1 VFTRQCGVNVKT
13 EGATRKNRRQTPNAG
28 IREKVMIEDIK
39 KDARI
44 RMGKSLDSLRTEL
57 AKIRTGRAHPS
68 LLEHVHVDYYGSEVP
83 ISQAASVSIEDARTL
98 AVTAWDKTMVQP
110 LEKAIMSSD
119 LGLNPVTAGTIIRIP
134 LPPLTEERRIA
145 LGKVVHHEG
154 ENTKI
159 AIRNIRRDANHHIKD
174 LLKSKDISEDDDHRA
189 EQEIQQLTDQH
200 VKKADEIVAVKEQE
214 LLEF

>member
-1 VFTRQCGVNVKT
+1 MPK
-13 EGATRKNRRQTPNAG
+13 AG
-28 IREKVMIEDIK
+28 RREKKMIQDIQ

-44 RMGKSLDSLRTEL
+44 RMSKTLDSLRTEL

-83 ISQAASVSIEDARTL
+83 ISQAANVSIEDARTL
-98 AVTAWDKTMVQP
+98 AVTAWDKTMVQA
-110 LEKAIMSSD
+110 LEKAIMKSD

-134 LPPLTEERRIA
+134 LPALTEERRIS
-145 LGKVVHHEG
+145 LGKVVHNEG
-154 ENTKI
+154 ENAKI
-159 AIRNIRRDANHHIKD
+159 AIRNIRRDANNHIKD

-189 EQEIQQLTDQH
+189 EQEIQQLTDQNCT
-200 VKKADEIVAVKEQE
+200 KADEIVAVKEQE